1 MIYIGNMTTPQTVYV
16 PLALDGGQDM
26 SAASFGLLSTVDL
39 APVELGGVEVRPA
52 GSARGWLAVTLTL
65 PEGLADGSYEYRITA
80 EGQTVSSGCAQVG
93 AYGAEIKQYE
103 KDITYMQYERED

>member
-1 MIYIGNMTTPQTVYV
+1 MIYIGNITTPQTVYV

-26 SAASFGLLSTVDL
+26 SAASFGLFSTVDL
-39 APVELGGVEVRPA
+39 APVEVGGVEVRPA
-52 GSARGWLAVTLTL
+52 GRARNWLAVTLTL